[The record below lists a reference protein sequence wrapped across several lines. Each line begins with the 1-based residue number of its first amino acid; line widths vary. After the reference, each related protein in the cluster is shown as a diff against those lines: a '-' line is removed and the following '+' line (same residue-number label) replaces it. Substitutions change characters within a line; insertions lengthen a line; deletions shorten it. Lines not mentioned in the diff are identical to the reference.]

1 MIFHDQPHTDILQL
15 NTGLPFIQES
25 IETDDLTKISREDI
39 FITYR
44 SKLRSDMVIPKDSLQ
59 QIGLIVDVDPQL
71 VPFLIVKRCWYSGPF
86 GSFQYRYFL
95 GFNGPKDLAIMWKL
109 SL

>member
-39 FITYR
+39 LTTYR

-71 VPFLIVKRCWYSGPF
+71 VPFLIVKRCWYSGPY

-95 GFNGPKDLAIMWKL
+95 GFDGPKELAIMWKL